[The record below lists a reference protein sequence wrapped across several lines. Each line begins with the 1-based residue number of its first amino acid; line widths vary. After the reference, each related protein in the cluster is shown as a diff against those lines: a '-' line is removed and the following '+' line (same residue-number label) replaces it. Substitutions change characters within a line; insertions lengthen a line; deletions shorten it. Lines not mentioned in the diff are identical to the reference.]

1 MSMATGTERAAG
13 TAGTRNSTTQAVRKA
28 VRLLNLFTASEYTS
42 LGVTELSALT
52 GWSKSSV
59 SRLLAALEDGGLVR
73 QDPVTGR
80 YAPGLQLV
88 ALAGAAL
95 AGDALYQAGHPHLV
109 TLAAESGETAD
120 LSVIDEGRLLTI
132 DEAPSAQ
139 PIKLSGWV
147 GARHPLHGSSSGK
160 ILLAG
165 LSDERRAAILD
176 AGLPAVAPRTITDRD
191 QLLHELERARVAGY
205 ALSLEELAEG
215 LTSAA
220 APVRDHTGTVVAA
233 ISAVGPSFRFTGR
246 HLDDCIAR
254 VKEAAMAASRGLG
267 YRVLAVS

>member
-1 MSMATGTERAAG
+1 MSMATGTRGA
-13 TAGTRNSTTQAVRKA
+13 AGTRNSATQAVRKA
-28 VRLLNLFTASEYTS
+28 VRVLNCFAASERTS

-95 AGDALYQAGHPHLV
+95 AGDALYQVCHPHLV

-120 LSVIDEGRLLTI
+120 LSIIDEGRLLTI
-132 DEAPSAQ
+132 DEVPSAQ

-147 GARHPLHGSSSGK
+147 GVRHPLHGSSSGK
-160 ILLAG
+160 ILLAE

-176 AGLPAVAPRTITDRD
+176 AGLSAVAPRTITDRG
-191 QLLHELERARVAGY
+191 QLLHEVERARVAGY

-215 LTSAA
+215 LTSVA

-233 ISAVGPSFRFTGR
+233 ISAAGPSFRFTGR
-246 HLDDCIAR
+246 HLDDCVAR

-267 YRVLAVS
+267 YRVSAAS